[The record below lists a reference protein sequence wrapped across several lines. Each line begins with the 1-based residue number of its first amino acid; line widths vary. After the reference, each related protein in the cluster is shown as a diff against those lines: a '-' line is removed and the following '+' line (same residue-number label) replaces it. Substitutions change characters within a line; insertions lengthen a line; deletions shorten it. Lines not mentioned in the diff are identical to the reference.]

1 MAQVSV
7 MAKLQSVAGKR
18 DELVEAFQVAI
29 HTASHEAGTRYY
41 MLHSDNQDED
51 TLWVYEL
58 YESQEALDR
67 HRHSDDFAALGALL
81 GPLLGGRPQLTYMTP
96 IAGKGL

>member
-1 MAQVSV
+1 MAQVSA
-7 MAKLQSVAGKR
+7 MAKLQSAAGKR

-29 HTASHEAGTRYY
+29 RTASHEPGTRYY
-41 MLHSDNQDED
+41 ILHTDNKDEE

-58 YESQEALDR
+58 YESQEAQDL

-81 GPLLGGRPQLTYMTP
+81 GPLLGGRPEMTYMTP